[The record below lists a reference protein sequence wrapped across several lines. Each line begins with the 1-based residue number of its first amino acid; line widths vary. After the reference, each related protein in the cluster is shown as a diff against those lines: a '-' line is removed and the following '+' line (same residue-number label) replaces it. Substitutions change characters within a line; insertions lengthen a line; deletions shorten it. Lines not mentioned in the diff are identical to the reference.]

1 MGSWFCK
8 KNTNKGDKKKKT
20 LFFILGEKGDP
31 RVNSE
36 TGFELPDPDLVYRG
50 AY

>member
-1 MGSWFCK
+1 M
-8 KNTNKGDKKKKT
+8 KT
-20 LFFILGEKGDP
+20 LILILGGKEGSE
-31 RVNSE
+31 VNSE